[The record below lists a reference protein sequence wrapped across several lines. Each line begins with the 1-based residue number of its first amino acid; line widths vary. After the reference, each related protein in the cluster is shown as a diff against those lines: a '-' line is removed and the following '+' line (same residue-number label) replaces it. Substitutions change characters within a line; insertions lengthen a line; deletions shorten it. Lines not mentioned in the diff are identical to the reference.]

1 MAVRPTDG
9 RTEARM
15 DGRRVPR
22 LPKACMF
29 AKVIAHR
36 FSNAVLVGFCHCAGA
51 YHHDLPCHR
60 DCFVAVSVSL
70 CHCLAFHCAYCARAC
85 HMSLPEA
92 AEGWR
97 PCLRCAALFFSVRPD
112 LLFWVRSRHS
122 TLPLR
127 RMALSSFRWSAS
139 RFLQCCVD

>member
-29 AKVIAHR
+29 AKVIAHD

-51 YHHDLPCHR
+51 YRHDLPCHC
-60 DCFVAVSVSL
+60 DCFVANHVSL
-70 CHCLAFHCAYCARAC
+70 CHCLACHCAYCARAC
-85 HMSLPEA
+85 HVSLPEA

-97 PCLRCAALFFSVRPD
+97 PCLRRAALFFSSFILSLSSVRPD
-112 LLFWVRSRHS
+112 VFFWVRQGHSSRD
-122 TLPLR
+122 TR
-127 RMALSSFRWSAS
+127 RMATSSFRGSA
-139 RFLQCCVD
+139 